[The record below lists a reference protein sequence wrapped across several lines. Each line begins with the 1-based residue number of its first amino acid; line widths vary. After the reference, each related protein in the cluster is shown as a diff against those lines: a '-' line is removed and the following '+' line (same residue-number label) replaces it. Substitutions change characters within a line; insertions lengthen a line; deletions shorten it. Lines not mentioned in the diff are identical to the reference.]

1 VAAWER
7 VSFGELDLI
16 PRRRVPY
23 GVDNQVEARVIFIR
37 SALVEDQ
44 LGVKADFLAH
54 NLKIEDQVNSIARAR
69 RQANL
74 LANADRKFQF
84 YDSVV
89 PLTIFNRASFEKWR
103 AVIERRKPEILR
115 MSQSDFFVEPLADS
129 HEAKWPLQ
137 LDVGRHVVNVHYQ
150 HEPGADADGV
160 TVRVPLLELPD
171 LDCDRLEWLVPGLIA
186 EKIEALIRSLPKRVR
201 ARFQP
206 VEAVIQAF
214 LEQHQVGS
222 GSLLELL
229 ARELKRASGLEV
241 RVEDFALANMPA
253 HFSARIEV
261 IESDGRVLATGRD
274 AAQLVKKFAAQSDLA
289 RREVIART
297 TNGLPIGKE
306 FAWWIA
312 PLPAV
317 LPMPVNIG
325 HQAGQVR
332 AWAALEMSDGQ
343 GHFKSRGNVRH
354 DSENV
359 KVGATIGK
367 HAIDQEVHHDQGVRL
382 RQFATL
388 QEAHESQL
396 KALCEL
402 VLQLNHGA
410 IEHHLDFHG
419 EFTAIQSVAGSSS
432 DTWKHQLVVRIAELI
447 LLEGKE
453 ALPTRDELNQ
463 QIESVDKKILGATQL
478 VLHAVAALANEV
490 LALDSELKRPAP
502 ASWAPILQ
510 DAQSERDDLL
520 RRDWL
525 QDMPL
530 NYLLVAST
538 LIKAHRARVAQL
550 EGAGVLRA
558 QRDQFDSLWK
568 PRLAQERPRR
578 CEASTWSQFK
588 WSVRFARLLPWGA
601 GHGLTPPIR
610 ERDLEALWLGV
621 TR

>member
-1 VAAWER
+1 
-7 VSFGELDLI
+7 
-16 PRRRVPY
+16 
-23 GVDNQVEARVIFIR
+23 
-37 SALVEDQ
+37 
-44 LGVKADFLAH
+44 
-54 NLKIEDQVNSIARAR
+54 
-69 RQANL
+69 
-74 LANADRKFQF
+74 
-84 YDSVV
+84 V